1 MERGN
6 WVGKGM
12 GMGMG
17 MGMGRTGLGNQM
29 WKSYVGIR
37 LGDQVC
43 RSSVVGDRVWG
54 IRGVGEREGKT

>member
-1 MERGN
+1 
-6 WVGKGM
+6 M

-17 MGMGRTGLGNQM
+17 MGMGRTGLGNQV